1 MCQNCQTP
9 MDDRQQID
17 FLRRYLE
24 TQEARLRD
32 DPDNADLRVEID
44 RTKDLLSQVTESGTE
59 AGCGR

>member
-9 MDDRQQID
+9 MDDRQRID

-24 TQEARLRD
+24 TQETLLRS
-32 DPDNADLRVEID
+32 DPDNADLGAEIE